1 MKKLYFLIICVL
13 SIAFRLDAQVVTS
26 DPSPL
31 QEDSENVVIYFH
43 ADQGNKG
50 LIGQPASAEIYAHTG
65 VTVIGNDGKAA
76 DWQYVQ
82 AEWNQNLPKCK
93 LKYVAENLWKLE
105 IGNIRS
111 YYGVPANVK
120 ITKLDFVFRNANG
133 SAEGK
138 TESKGDIFVDVLD
151 KGFQIALSASQ
162 PQGVVNGATG
172 AVTFTL
178 TSTIPASLAITVNDI
193 ELKTASN
200 ATTLTAT
207 YTFPA
212 VGDYIVTA
220 SASNGP
226 NGEIKYETLSY
237 CYAAN
242 SKPADTSTP
251 PTMGATRNSDGSI
264 TFCLA
269 APKKSSAMV
278 VGSWDGYRYTNSQ
291 VMNYIDAQIDGATFR
306 YFTLTLP
313 REVVKTDLPITYFYL
328 IDGSIQVGDPYARL
342 VLDPYNDKYISPE
355 VFPNLPEYPANKLSG
370 VPLAYFSDNMDAY
383 SWKTTSFKAPDKTD
397 LIIYELLFRD
407 FTGTEGKADGNG
419 TVRGAIEKIPYLKSL
434 GINAVE
440 LLPINEFNGN
450 ISWGYNPNFYFA
462 VDKAYGTP
470 QDYKEFIDKCHA
482 EGIAVILDVV
492 FNQSDGLHPWYMM
505 YNPGE
510 NPFYNLEAPHAYSV
524 LNDWNQDYPLVDQQ
538 WKDMLQYWLKEYKVD
553 GFRFDL
559 VKGLG
564 NNDSYANPGDAA
576 TNAYNVSRI
585 NRMKRLHA
593 YMSEVNPDAYF
604 INENLAGAAEENK
617 MAEDGELNWA
627 NVNNA
632 GCQFAM
638 GYSTDSN
645 LNRMWA
651 KDDSRTLG
659 STVSYLESHDEQRLA
674 YKQNQWAITGVK
686 GNAEASCQR
695 LGSAAAQMILVPG
708 SHMIWQFSEM
718 GNAENTKNSNGGNNT
733 DPKVVNWALLNE
745 PNHMGLFES
754 YQSLIHLRLNNPE
767 LFLSEQSMDFAI
779 ACDVSNWANGRTIIA
794 RNGDKELYCAINPN
808 TTGSLTVKFPTF
820 LKADNA
826 AYSIYSQSYG
836 CEGSFSATDATIT
849 VPANCY
855 VVVASNNVTEVEEI
869 SLDNTQYRVIAGNG
883 TISVFN
889 AESPVEIYDLSGR
902 LILKENASSFTI
914 SVPAGLYII
923 RSGAHSDKYMVK

>member
-1 MKKLYFLIICVL
+1 MKKLYILLFCVL
-13 SIAFRLDAQVVTS
+13 SVVFGIDAQVVTS
-26 DPSPL
+26 TPSPL

-50 LIGQPASAEIYAHTG
+50 LIDQPESTAIYAHTG
-65 VTVIGNDGKAA
+65 VTIIGTDGKPA

-82 AEWNQNLPKCK
+82 AQWSQNIPKCQ
-93 LKYVAENLWKLE
+93 LQYVSPNLWKLE
-105 IGNIRS
+105 IGNIRT
-111 YYGVPANVK
+111 YYGVPADVK

-133 SAEGK
+133 SLEGK
-138 TESKGDIFVDVLD
+138 TENKQDIFLDVAD
-151 KGFQIALSASQ
+151 KGFQISLSASQ
-162 PQGVVNGATG
+162 PQGVVNAATG
-172 AVTFTL
+172 AVTFTM
-178 TSTIPASLAITVNDI
+178 TSTTPASLAITVNDM

-200 ATTLTAT
+200 ATSLSAS
-207 YTFPA
+207 YTFPS

-226 NGEIKYETLSY
+226 GGEIKYQTLSY
-237 CYAAN
+237 CYASN
-242 SKPADTSTP
+242 STP
-251 PTMGATRNSDGSI
+251 AASSTLPAMGATRNSDGSI
-264 TFCLA
+264 TFCVA

-278 VGSWDGYRYTNSQ
+278 VGSWDGYRYTNTQ
-291 VMNYIDAQIDGATFR
+291 VMNYIDKAQDGGTFR
-306 YFTLTLP
+306 YFTITLP
-313 REVVKTDLPITYFYL
+313 REVVKTDMPISYFYL

-342 VLDPYNDKYISPE
+342 VLDPWNDKYISPE
-355 VFPNLPEYPANKLSG
+355 VFPNLPEYPIDKLSG
-370 VPLAYFSDNMDAY
+370 VPIAYYKDDMDAY
-383 SWKTTSFKAPDKTD
+383 TWQTTSFKAPNKTD

-419 TVRGAIEKIPYLKSL
+419 TVRGAIAKIPYLKSL

-510 NPFYNLEAPHAYSV
+510 NPFYNLNAPHAYSV
-524 LNDWNQDYPLVDQQ
+524 LNDWDQGYPLVEQQ
-538 WKDMLQYWLKEYKVD
+538 WKDVLQYWLKEYKVD

-564 NNDSYANPGDAA
+564 NNDSYTNSGDAA
-576 TNAYNVSRI
+576 TNAYNQSRI
-585 NRMKRLHA
+585 DRMKRLHA

-604 INENLAGAAEENK
+604 INENLAGTEEENK

-638 GYSTDSN
+638 GYASESD

-674 YKQNQWAITGVK
+674 YKQNQWGVAGVK
-686 GNAEASCQR
+686 GNDTSSCQR
-695 LGSAAAQMILVPG
+695 LGAAAAQMILVPG

-718 GNAENTKNSNGGNNT
+718 GNAQNTKNPDGGNNV
-733 DPKVVNWALLNE
+733 DPKIVNWSILNN
-745 PNHMGLFES
+745 PIHKGLMES
-754 YQSLIHLRLNNPE
+754 YKDLIHLRLRNPE
-767 LFLSEQSMDFAI
+767 LFLSENGIDFAM
-779 ACDVSNWANGRTIIA
+779 ACNISNWANGRTIA
-794 RNGDKELYCAINPN
+794 TRSGDKELYCAINPN
-808 TTGSLTVKFPTF
+808 VTGSLTVKFPAF
-820 LKADNA
+820 LKSDNA
-826 AYSIYSQSYG
+826 SYSILSQSFG
-836 CEGSFSATDATIT
+836 CQGSFNAADATIT

-855 VVVASNNVTEVEEI
+855 VVIGSNNVSEITEI
-869 SLDNTQYRVIAGNG
+869 SADAVPYNVSTGKG
-883 TISVFN
+883 TLTVSG
-889 AESPVEIYDLSGR
+889 ATEPVEIYDLSGR
-902 LILKENASSFTI
+902 MVKHSKESDFTAAL
-914 SVPAGLYII
+914 PAGIYIL
-923 RSGAHSDKYMVK
+923 RSGSHSTKHIVR